1 MNEINLYQYIKSAT
15 IWSKNEVQMPVEE
28 IIAMQHQIINLNY
41 SKLLG
46 EIIWDLIQGQILEFF
61 KGGGSIVNIGF
72 QTGGSTLKI
81 CYF

>member
-46 EIIWDLIQGQILEFF
+46 EIKLGP
-61 KGGGSIVNIGF
+61 N
-72 QTGGSTLKI
+72 TGADSGI
-81 CYF
+81 F